1 MLRITE
7 TPKSTSIV
15 ELKLEGEIV
24 SEWIPLL
31 RQQCEASLREG
42 RKIALDFS
50 EVKFVECRAVDMLTA
65 LDQERIKIIR
75 CPQFIEE
82 MINECR
88 MLDEAPDQ

>member
-7 TPKSTSIV
+7 TPKSASTV

-24 SEWIPLL
+24 SEWITLL

-50 EVKFVECRAVDMLTA
+50 EVRFVDCRAVDMLTT
-65 LDQERIKIIR
+65 LDRERIRIIR
-75 CPQFIEE
+75 CPQFIED

-88 MLDEAPDQ
+88 RLDEASDQ

>member
-1 MLRITE
+1 MLRITQ

-31 RQQCEASLREG
+31 RQQCESSLREG

-50 EVKFVECRAVDMLTA
+50 EVRFVDCRAVDMLMA
-65 LDQERIKIIR
+65 LDRERIRIIR
-75 CPQFIEE
+75 CPQSIED

-88 MLDEAPDQ
+88 RLDEAPDR

>member
-1 MLRITE
+1 MLRITK
-7 TPKSTSIV
+7 TPKNASTV

-50 EVKFVECRAVDMLTA
+50 EVRFLDCRAVDMLTA
-65 LDQERIKIIR
+65 LDRERIRIIR
-75 CPQFIEE
+75 CPQLIED
-82 MINECR
+82 MMNECR
-88 MLDEAPDQ
+88 RLDEAPDQ